1 MSMVAK
7 SLSALAAS
15 ALLTAFGHALV
26 GGLSADLLV
35 QAHFWV
41 ISVSFAGLIGLASG
55 NGIGGEKARSNV
67 VRMVPT
73 APRPAITAVAA

>member
-7 SLSALAAS
+7 SLSALAVS
-15 ALLTAFGHALV
+15 ALLTALGHFLV

-41 ISVSFAGLIGLASG
+41 ISVSFAGLIGLAAG
-55 NGIGGEKARSNV
+55 NGIGGEQTRSNV
-67 VRMVPT
+67 VRIVPT
-73 APRPAITAVAA
+73 ASRPAITAVAA